1 MKLQFKNL
9 IDATNF
15 SNFASSLE
23 NSNIDLTC
31 GRISV
36 DAKSLIGVANLDFTK
51 VYDVQFSSVSQDETD
66 KFLEYVEPLKIRQE
80 RG

>member
-1 MKLQFKNL
+1 MKIKFANL
-9 IDATNF
+9 IDASNF
-15 SNFASSLE
+15 STFASSLE

-51 VYDVQFSSVSQDETD
+51 VYDVRFSSTDKEEID
-66 KFLEYVEPLKIRQE
+66 KFLAYIEPLKIS
-80 RG
+80 